1 MNADRQD
8 AAKLAA
14 TINAALA
21 ELDLKG
27 DDAQVTKAMTIV
39 TEAFFRYA
47 EGRAATVDALIA
59 KADSVVDE
67 GEEPFE

>member
-8 AAKLAA
+8 IAKLAA

-27 DDAQVTKAMTIV
+27 NDAQVTKAMTIV
-39 TEAFFRYA
+39 TEAFFRY
-47 EGRAATVDALIA
+47 EKGQVATVDELIA
-59 KADSVVDE
+59 KADSVARFDVVE
-67 GEEPFE
+67 

>member
-8 AAKLAA
+8 TAELAA

-27 DDAQVTKAMTIV
+27 RDAQITKAMTIV
-39 TEAFFRYA
+39 TEAFFHY
-47 EGRAATVDALIA
+47 EKGRAATVDALIA

-67 GEEPFE
+67 SDGAS